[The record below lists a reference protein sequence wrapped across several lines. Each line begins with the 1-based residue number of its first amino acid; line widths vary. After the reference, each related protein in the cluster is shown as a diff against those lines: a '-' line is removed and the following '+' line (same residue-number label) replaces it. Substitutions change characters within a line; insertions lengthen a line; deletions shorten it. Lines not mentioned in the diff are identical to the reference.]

1 MSMKDFALIFMHDE
15 TLRMRLNLI
24 LLQIGIKSENIRFTD
39 HLNYSYDKDNLLIC
53 FLDLDH
59 PKGYDFLSDVQK
71 KIKNI
76 KILAFSSNEEEENF
90 IKCIDQGIS
99 GYILKHKSDI
109 EMMIAIKNFLEGGFP
124 IDPIMGHNLIHKLKN
139 KIIKNQS
146 NENNLIS
153 KRESIILRL
162 IASGLSNRE
171 ISDKLCIS
179 IHTVECHLKNI
190 YKKLSVNTRTK
201 AMIKAKQIGIL
212 S

>member
-1 MSMKDFALIFMHDE
+1 MYMKDFALIFMHDE

-24 LLQIGIKSENIRFTD
+24 LLQIGIKPENIRFTD

-59 PKGYDFLSDVQK
+59 PKGYSFLSDVQK
-71 KIKNI
+71 IIKNI
-76 KILAFSSNEEEENF
+76 KILVFSSNDEEGNF

-109 EMMIAIKNFLEGGFP
+109 EIMIAIKNFLEGGFP
-124 IDPIMGHNLIHKLKN
+124 IDPILGHNLIRNFKA
-139 KIIKNQS
+139 KITRS
-146 NENNLIS
+146 NNTENNLIS